1 MNMEK
6 DKDLLYL
13 TMLVRPLRRLA
24 QAAGDKLSP
33 CGLDSIVKDTEQK
46 FLPIIEKSE
55 ALSLGDTEYPQG
67 GYPIPNGIRLQSL
80 LEQIKTDGKSH
91 EYYQPMIPVTLSDSF
106 FPVKVRNSNNELLKL
121 WVKIKENVN
130 NLKQEDIRVLAEN
143 ILNILFRFAV
153 TVPSSAKCQDVSLY
167 DQARIAASFAVCL
180 YELQESR
187 ETPSDGELRL
197 IGGDFSGIQKYIYQ
211 IVSKYAS
218 KNLKG
223 RSFYLNIL
231 SDAVVRTLLSDLSLY
246 RANIVYNSGG
256 CFYLL
261 APNTSKTKEVL
272 DKSIRNIEQKIFEAH
287 GTQLYVAID
296 SIALTVEEAAHHN
309 GKRELSKIWQELFLL
324 RDGKKSSRY
333 AEGLKEN
340 YDKFF
345 TPQEVDGTKRDVITG
360 EDFVSEKDA
369 LKFKEGGYISKTNQS
384 QINIGAALMTADV
397 LAVSDRH
404 LDFFE
409 AYEHKVKAY
418 IEPAEL
424 GKVYYLLKYTDIEDN
439 IDMVHRQ
446 GGALTLIMLNG
457 ENLKTDYIIDDYLT
471 YNICSLQFY
480 GGNRFNGKTYEEMCD
495 NDNFSRLGVLRMDV
509 DNLGSIFQEGIP
521 KEKASLS
528 RYAAL
533 SRSFDYFFSGY
544 LNIICQEE
552 GREQTS
558 FIVYSGG
565 DDVFIVGSWDTTID
579 IAKQIQSDFHR
590 YTCNNPAFSI
600 SGGIAILG
608 AKYPIIAGAEESA
621 EEEENSKGHECR
633 NSKKDSISFFSMP
646 MNWKK
651 EFLAVEQLKEEMTE
665 MLGRRELPKSFLSK
679 IMESATNAGFKEHKV
694 SNFKVYWLLAY
705 DLKRMKDRY
714 KKQQYATSF
723 LDRCV
728 NEICHS
734 NGLLGGKEVETDY
747 NILELYAFACRWAE
761 LDYRANKDNN

>member
-1 MNMEK
+1 
-6 DKDLLYL
+6 
-13 TMLVRPLRRLA
+13 MLVRPLRRLA
-24 QAAGDKLSP
+24 HAAGEKSSP
-33 CGLDSIVKDTEQK
+33 SGLDSIVKDTEQK

-55 ALSLGDTEYPQG
+55 ALSFGDIEYPQG
-67 GYPIPNGIRLQSL
+67 GYSTPDGTRLQSL
-80 LEQIKTDGKSH
+80 LEQIKTDGRAH
-91 EYYQPMIPVTLSDSF
+91 EFYQPMIPVTLSESF
-106 FPVKVRNSNNELLKL
+106 FPVKVKNSSNELPQL
-121 WVKIKENVN
+121 WAKIKENIES
-130 NLKQEDIRVLAEN
+130 LKQEDIHVLAEN

-153 TVPSSAKCQDVSLY
+153 TIPSSAKCPDVSLY

-180 YELQESR
+180 YELQESG
-187 ETPSDGELRL
+187 EVPEDGELRL

-261 APNTSKTKEVL
+261 APNTVKTKETL
-272 DKSIRNIEQKIFEAH
+272 DKSISNIEQKIFESH

-296 SIALTVEEAAHHN
+296 SIVLTVKEAAHHN
-309 GKRELSKIWQELFLL
+309 GKREFGKIWQDLFVL
-324 RDGKKSSRY
+324 RDKKKSSRY
-333 AEGLKEN
+333 ANGLKES
-340 YDKFF
+340 YDAFF
-345 TPQEVDGTKRDVITG
+345 TPQDVDGTKRDIITG
-360 EDFVSEKDA
+360 EDFVSEKEA
-369 LKFKEGGYISKTNQS
+369 QKFKEGGYISKTNQA
-384 QINIGAALMTADV
+384 QIDFGAALMRADI
-397 LAVSDRH
+397 LAVSDKY

-409 AYEHKVKAY
+409 DKEHKVKAH
-418 IEPAEL
+418 IEPAGL
-424 GKVYYLLKYTDIEDN
+424 GKVYYLLNFTDIKNN
-439 IDMVHRQ
+439 IDRVHQQ
-446 GGALTLIMLNG
+446 GGALTLILLNG
-457 ENLKTDYIIDDYLT
+457 ENLKTDYIVDDYLT
-471 YNICSLQFY
+471 YNICSMQFY
-480 GGNRFNGKTYEEMCD
+480 GGNRFNGNTYEEMCD
-495 NDNFSRLGVLRMDV
+495 NENFSRLGVLRMDV

-544 LNIICQEE
+544 LNVICQEE
-552 GREQTS
+552 GRDQKS

-565 DDVFIVGSWDTTID
+565 DDVFIVGSWDTTIE

-621 EEEENSKGHECR
+621 EEEENAKAHEC
-633 NSKKDSISFFSMP
+633 NGLKKDSISFFTTP
-646 MNWKK
+646 LNWKK
-651 EFLAVEQLKEEMTE
+651 EFPAVERLKDDITE
-665 MLGRRELPKSFLSK
+665 LLNSNELPKSFLSK
-679 IMESATNAGFKEHKV
+679 IIEHAINAGFKNHKV
-694 SNFKVYWLLAY
+694 TNFKVYWLLAY
-705 DLKRMKDRY
+705 DMKRMKERY
-714 KKQQYATSF
+714 KHFEKTMDF

-728 NEICHS
+728 KEICHS
-734 NGLLGGKEVETDY
+734 NGKLGGKEVDTDY

-761 LDYRANKDNN
+761 LTYRANKDNN